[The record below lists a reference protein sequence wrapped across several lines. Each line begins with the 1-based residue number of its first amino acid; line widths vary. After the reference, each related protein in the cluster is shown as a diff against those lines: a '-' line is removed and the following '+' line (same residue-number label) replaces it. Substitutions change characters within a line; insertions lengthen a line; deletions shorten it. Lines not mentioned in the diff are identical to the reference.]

1 MREKNSKPFFGFSKI
16 TFSDF
21 YSPKG
26 AFTKIVI
33 LVQKSHVF
41 LDKIYELSNRKKFE
55 NNILSFFY
63 GFYKNIFFFF
73 LPFFKNQIPRDVS
86 LFGRKSKI
94 FRRYLKVLDGDEIWK
109 NFLRYVSSYD
119 FLKKKI
125 WKKVS
130 RSSSLVI
137 WARSNFISPA
147 GRAPRALST
156 W

>member
-73 LPFFKNQIPRDVS
+73 CHFSKIRFHEMCHFSDVN
-86 LFGRKSKI
+86 RKSFVDISKYSTVMKFERI
-94 FRRYLKVLDGDEIWK
+94 FCGTFRVMI
-109 NFLRYVSSYD
+109 FS
-119 FLKKKI
+119 KKKI

-147 GRAPRALST
+147 CRAPRALST